1 MIFSGEQNNYLPQAK
16 AEAIIDRETLTNH
29 ERANRRSSSITIIEI
44 DFIIRSPIK
53 FVFNEYL
60 REAKRSAIFRQE
72 RSQEEEKCG
81 FIYA

>member
-1 MIFSGEQNNYLPQAK
+1 MIFSGEQNDYLPQAK
-16 AEAIIDRETLTNH
+16 A
-29 ERANRRSSSITIIEI
+29 RANRKSSSIIIIEI

-72 RSQEEEKCG
+72 RSQEGEERG